1 MKKIT
6 TFFIMSIS
14 WPALIYAL
22 ISLVEGNHNP
32 YNWSE
37 PSRYFLAFVGYFLGL
52 VISIVLT
59 NILNKK

>member
-1 MKKIT
+1 
-6 TFFIMSIS
+6 MSIS